1 MDFQRRPWERTGEHN
16 NASGQNTE
24 SPAWRLWDLM
34 DRIYPNRWT
43 AKNGNRPSQLWE
55 VQIGSM
61 SAEQLSLVGK
71 ACIERCAGGNSWPPD
86 FAEFVALVAEAGG
99 GISGLTTKE
108 IMLEYD
114 KWRKEQW
121 RYASAELFPWHHPL
135 LYHICVELRRMGIEQ
150 RLTENE
156 LKKTAASL
164 LQEWEKK
171 IRAGGVVPAVRAQI
185 APPVHLNEPT
195 PAQKL
200 FNEYRKRKGNN

>member
-1 MDFQRRPWERTGEHN
+1 MDFQRRPWEKSSEQN
-16 NASGQNTE
+16 NSATTNTE

-34 DRIYPNRWT
+34 TRIYANRWIT
-43 AKNGNRPSQLWE
+43 KNGNRPSQLWE
-55 VQIGSM
+55 IQIGSM
-61 SAEQLSLVGK
+61 SAEQFSLVGK

-108 IMLEYD
+108 IMMEYSR
-114 KWRKEQW
+114 WRKEQW
-121 RYASAELFPWHHPL
+121 RYTAAEFFPWRHPV
-135 LYHICVELRRMGIEQ
+135 LYHICLELKRIGIEQ

-185 APPVHLNEPT
+185 APPLNLSEPT

-200 FNEYRKRKGNN
+200 FDEYRKRQEK